1 MTEKPIQ
8 FSAPMVR
15 AILDGR
21 KTQTRRVVKPQP
33 HDVADLTSEQLNAA
47 WQEGWVDEKCP
58 YGDIGNYLWVR
69 EAWQA
74 LPEYD
79 QTLPRDI
86 PEGADII
93 YNADRP
99 HAPWD
104 SRKRNALYMPR
115 WASRITLKITDVRVE
130 RIQDISEDDARA
142 EGITA
147 ITKDRQIIKYGIPDM
162 DGMPG
167 TDDYGWPWKDWQR
180 CPVKAFRLL
189 WQSIH
194 GGDPVKDWAKNPLV
208 WVIEF
213 ESEGVA

>member
-1 MTEKPIQ
+1 MTEKAIQ
-8 FSAPMVR
+8 FSDPMVR

-74 LPEYD
+74 LPYYD
-79 QTLPRDI
+79 DIPPRDL
-86 PEGADII
+86 PKGADII

-142 EGITA
+142 EGVN
-147 ITKDRQIIKYGIPDM
+147 TKEEFQ
-162 DGMPG
+162 
-167 TDDYGWPWKDWQR
+167 
-180 CPVKAFRLL
+180 AL
-189 WQSIH
+189 WESIH
-194 GGDPVKDWAKNPLV
+194 GDDPVKNWAANPLV

-213 ESEGVA
+213 ERVNL